1 VTEARTVND
10 EQKILNQ
17 DEIDALIHGVDQGAV
32 STESLP
38 VEGEVRHYDFQN
50 QMRIVRGRMPTL
62 EMINERFARLFRTN
76 LYTLL
81 RRTPEV
87 AVNPI
92 EMKKFSEYVHTLHVP
107 TSLNLVRIHPLRG
120 TALILL
126 EPRLVFAIVDNFFGG
141 NGRHAKIEGRDF
153 TATESRI
160 ISMVLKTAF
169 ADLREAWSH
178 VASIEVE
185 FLQSELNPAFANI
198 VSPSEV
204 VVVTSF
210 HVELEGGGGDVH
222 VTLPYS
228 MIEPLREQLDS
239 GMTSDRIEHDER
251 WASCMK
257 EEIEDAEVEV
267 TTTLGRCSISLA
279 TLLNLKAGD
288 ILPCDFSGKVT
299 VCAESVPIFR
309 GSFGVSRGQQAIK
322 VEERVRRPKPSLLD
336 APQLKQA

>member
-1 VTEARTVND
+1 VND
-10 EQKILNQ
+10 QKILNQ

-32 STESLP
+32 STESAPPPGTVL
-38 VEGEVRHYDFQN
+38 GYDFQS

-62 EMINERFARLFRTN
+62 EMINERFARLFRSN
-76 LYTLL
+76 LYGLL

-92 EMKKFSEYVHTLHVP
+92 EMKKFGEYVLTLHVP
-107 TSLNLVRIHPLRG
+107 TSLNMVRIHPLRG

-160 ISMVLKTAF
+160 IQMVLKNAF
-169 ADLREAWSH
+169 VDLQEAWSH
-178 VASIEVE
+178 VVNLRVE
-185 FLQSELNPAFANI
+185 YIQSEVNPAFANI
-198 VSPSEV
+198 VSPTEV

-222 VTLPYS
+222 VTMPYS

-251 WASCMK
+251 WAQSLK
-257 EEIEDAEVEV
+257 EEIDDAEVEV
-267 TTTLGRCSISLA
+267 STVLGRTQLSLA
-279 TLLNLKAGD
+279 ALLNLKPGD
-288 ILPCDFSGKVT
+288 VVPCDFTGKVT
-299 VCAESVPIFR
+299 VLAESVPIFR
-309 GSFGVSRGQQAIK
+309 GSYGISRGLQAVK
-322 VEERVRRPKPSLLD
+322 VDERVRRPRPPLIEYN
-336 APQLKQA
+336 PQMKKS

>member
-1 VTEARTVND
+1 VND
-10 EQKILNQ
+10 QKILNQ

-32 STESLP
+32 STESGP
-38 VEGEVRHYDFQN
+38 DPGVATGYDFQS

-62 EMINERFARLFRTN
+62 EMINERFARLFRSN
-76 LYTLL
+76 LYGIL

-87 AVNPI
+87 AVNPV
-92 EMKKFSEYVHTLHVP
+92 EMKKFSDYLLTLHVP
-107 TSLNLVRIHPLRG
+107 TSLNMVRIHPLRG

-141 NGRHAKIEGRDF
+141 NGRHAKIEGREF

-160 ISMVLKTAF
+160 IQMVLKNAF
-169 ADLREAWSH
+169 ADLQEAWSH
-178 VASIEVE
+178 VVQLRVE
-185 FLQSELNPAFANI
+185 YVQSEMNPAFANI

-239 GMTSDRIEHDER
+239 GMTSDRVEHDER
-251 WASCMK
+251 WAQSMK
-257 EEIEDAEVEV
+257 EEIDDAEVEV
-267 TTTLGRCSISLA
+267 STVLGRAQISLA
-279 TLLNLKAGD
+279 QLLNLKPGD
-288 ILPCDFSGKVT
+288 IVPCDFAGKVT
-299 VCAESVPIFR
+299 VLAETVPVFR
-309 GSFGVSRGQQAIK
+309 GSFGLSRGMQAVK
-322 VEERVRRPKPSLLD
+322 VEERVRRPRTPLIEYN
-336 APQLKQA
+336 PQLKKS

>member
-1 VTEARTVND
+1 
-10 EQKILNQ
+10 LNQ

-32 STESLP
+32 STESVP
-38 VEGEVRHYDFQN
+38 VDGEVRNYDFQN

-81 RRTPEV
+81 RRSPEV

-107 TSLNLVRIHPLRG
+107 TSLNMVRIHPLRG

-126 EPRLVFAIVDNFFGG
+126 EPRLVFSIVDNFFGG
-141 NGRHAKIEGRDF
+141 NGRHSKIEGRDF
-153 TATESRI
+153 TATESRVI
-160 ISMVLKTAF
+160 QMVLKNAF
-169 ADLREAWSH
+169 SDLREAWSH
-178 VASIEVE
+178 VANIEVE
-185 FLQSELNPAFANI
+185 YLQSELNPAFANI

-204 VVVTSF
+204 VVITSF

-222 VTLPYS
+222 VTMPYS

-251 WASCMK
+251 WAHSMK
-257 EEIEDAEVEV
+257 EEIDDAEVEI
-267 TTTLGRCSISLA
+267 TTILGRCHVSLA
-279 TLLNLKAGD
+279 TLLNFKAGD

-299 VCAESVPIFR
+299 VLAENVPVFR
-309 GSFGVSRGQQAIK
+309 GSFGVSRGQQAVK
-322 VEERVRRPKPSLLD
+322 VEERVRRPKPSGLET
-336 APQLKQA
+336 PQLRKA

>member
-1 VTEARTVND
+1 MNEQ
-10 EQKILNQ
+10 QKILNQ

-32 STESLP
+32 STEP
-38 VEGEVRHYDFQN
+38 APAPAPGEVRSYDFQS

-76 LYTLL
+76 LYSLL

-107 TSLNLVRIHPLRG
+107 TSLNMVRVHPLRG

-160 ISMVLKTAF
+160 IHMVLKNAF

-178 VASIEVE
+178 VATLEVE
-185 FLQSELNPAFANI
+185 YLSSELNPAFANI

-222 VTLPYS
+222 VTMPYS

-239 GMTSDRIEHDER
+239 GMASDRIDHDER
-251 WASCMK
+251 WAQSLK
-257 EEIEDAEVEV
+257 DEIDDAEVEISTV
-267 TTTLGRCSISLA
+267 LGRSQLSLGD
-279 TLLNLKAGD
+279 LLNLKPGD
-288 ILPCDFSGKVT
+288 IVPCDFAGKVT
-299 VCAESVPIFR
+299 VLAASVPVFR
-309 GSFGVSRGQQAIK
+309 GSFGVSRGQQAVK
-322 VEERVRRPKPSLLD
+322 VEERVRRPRPALLET
-336 APQLKQA
+336 PQLKKASS

>member
-1 VTEARTVND
+1 MND
-10 EQKILNQ
+10 QQKILNQ

-32 STESLP
+32 STESVP
-38 VEGEVRHYDFQN
+38 VAGEVRNYDFQN

-81 RRTPEV
+81 RRSPEV

-107 TSLNLVRIHPLRG
+107 TSLNMVRIHPLRG
-120 TALILL
+120 MALILL
-126 EPRLVFAIVDNFFGG
+126 EPRLVFSIVDNFFGG
-141 NGRHAKIEGRDF
+141 NGRHSKIEGRDF

-160 ISMVLKTAF
+160 IQMVLKTAF
-169 ADLREAWSH
+169 LDLKEAWSH
-178 VASIEVE
+178 VANIEVE
-185 FLQSELNPAFANI
+185 YIQSELNPAFANI

-204 VVVTSF
+204 VVITSF

-222 VTLPYS
+222 VTMPYS

-251 WASCMK
+251 WAYSMK
-257 EEIEDAEVEV
+257 EEIDDAEVEI
-267 TTTLGRCSISLA
+267 TTILGRSQISLA
-279 TLLNLKAGD
+279 ALLNLKPGD
-288 ILPCDFSGKVT
+288 IVPCDFSGKVT
-299 VCAESVPIFR
+299 VLAESVPVFR
-309 GSFGVSRGQQAIK
+309 GSYGVSRGQQAVK
-322 VEERVRRPKPSLLD
+322 VEERVRRPKASLIE
-336 APQLKQA
+336 PPKLKKA